1 MHLPGPPSGAPHET
15 VFSMHDHG
23 PEPLVVFC
31 CA

>member
-1 MHLPGPPSGAPHET
+1 MHLPGPPTGAPLE
-15 VFSMHDHG
+15 VCFFRRDHG

>member
-1 MHLPGPPSGAPHET
+1 MHLPGPPTGAPHDT
-15 VFSMHDHG
+15 GFPMHDHG